1 MGRGQ
6 AGLPGGQEPG
16 GSVSRVG
23 PRAGQEPGGS
33 PGWACGAP
41 PQLSPRCSYRQC
53 PSCPQTRP
61 YLLPALL
68 RPTLLTH
75 RTRHRSNQVRCLNV
89 PLPSQVEA
97 PRGPSLLALP
107 CRQHGAWR
115 TAGRSICWVTQM
127 SRTHGATP
135 GSGNGGRSSPNNSSG
150 PRRADHTLGPQ
161 WRERQWGRGGA
172 GHVQGTPTP
181 PQGGRLPG
189 DLKDQRSGPRHL
201 GKKSDF
207 LSNARVSEAGRGTS
221 LAREPSFYLPSLY

>member
-1 MGRGQ
+1 MGLRRSSSAFSPTQ
-6 AGLPGGQEPG
+6 LSTVPLMPSNPSLPFTRSLETYP
-16 GSVSRVG
+16 SYPSH
-23 PRAGQEPGGS
+23 
-33 PGWACGAP
+33 AP
-41 PQLSPRCSYRQC
+41 PLQSSPLFEC
-53 PSCPQTRP
+53 PS
-61 YLLPALL
+61 
-68 RPTLLTH
+68 
-75 RTRHRSNQVRCLNV
+75 
-89 PLPSQVEA
+89 PSQVEA

-107 CRQHGAWR
+107 CRQHGAWQ